1 MIGDAPHT
9 WRIHFT
15 GVQSRGMENR
25 HCVNGV
31 CPALALL
38 CSPWFMWE
46 QCGPMSLHN
55 PGQLSLFLSMF
66 LSYANPVVLVLY
78 STPFCSDLVS
88 YHRVCHCFDLNQ
100 RVQRFIVP
108 SIIDRYCLSIH
119 RCSWLAIY
127 WPIYVSVM
135 CPYIQLNRVMRLR
148 TYLCT
153 HTSSHD
159 LVTYP
164 LYIYPLI

>member
-1 MIGDAPHT
+1 MLLTLEESILQGFDQGGWKIG
-9 WRIHFT
+9 I
-15 GVQSRGMENR
+15 VSS
-25 HCVNGV
+25 
-31 CPALALL
+31 PALALL
-38 CSPWFMWE
+38 CSPWVMWE

-88 YHRVCHCFDLNQ
+88 YHSVCHCFDLNQ

-119 RCSWLAIY
+119 RC
-127 WPIYVSVM
+127 P
-135 CPYIQLNRVMRLR
+135 
-148 TYLCT
+148 
-153 HTSSHD
+153 
-159 LVTYP
+159 
-164 LYIYPLI
+164 